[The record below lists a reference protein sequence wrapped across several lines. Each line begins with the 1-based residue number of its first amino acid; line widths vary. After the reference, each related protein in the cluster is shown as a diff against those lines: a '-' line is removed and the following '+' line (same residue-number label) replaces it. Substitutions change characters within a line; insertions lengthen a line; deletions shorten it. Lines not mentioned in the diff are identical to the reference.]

1 MRDKCTPQVFYC
13 CNYYKIFALNFPG
26 KPTILRP
33 PPPMLN
39 LQSGDLFVVTCT
51 AVGIPV
57 PEVVWRLNWGHIPD
71 KCSYV
76 SDNGNGTLTCPDIQ
90 IEDQG
95 AYSCEAINIR
105 GSVFAVPDT
114 ILTVIDNKPNVCPRG
129 YFNEEARDPREC
141 ISCFCFGH
149 TSDCRSADLFIY
161 QVGTFEQLRSCG
173 SVT

>member
-1 MRDKCTPQVFYC
+1 M
-13 CNYYKIFALNFPG
+13 
-26 KPTILRP
+26 RP
-33 PPPMLN
+33 PPPMVN
-39 LQSGDLFVVTCT
+39 LEIGDLFVVTCT

-76 SDNGNGTLTCPDIQ
+76 SDSGNGTLTCPDIQ

-114 ILTVIDNKPNVCPRG
+114 ILVVNDNRPNVCPRG
-129 YFNEEARDPREC
+129 YFNEEARDPRDC

-149 TSDCRSADLFIY
+149 TTDCRSADLFIY
-161 QVGTFEQLRSCG
+161 QVNSRARVERLTHHLRYF
-173 SVT
+173 